1 MHFPITL
8 PHPLAR
14 VARILEAVETAR
26 GAAAKAG
33 AAEAPATRRIEPR
46 PQRPVEYRYDLE
58 SLSLMWSETAQGQGC
73 HGLDVMPFGSAE
85 EKRPSRD
92 DGQSELSL
100 NRSFS
105 DRPGKG
111 Q

>member
-26 GAAAKAG
+26 AG
-33 AAEAPATRRIEPR
+33 AAQTGAPQEPATRPVEPR
-46 PQRPVEYRYDLE
+46 QQRPVEYRYDLE
-58 SLSLMWSETAQGQGC
+58 SLSLMWSETPQDQGR
-73 HGLDVMPFGSAE
+73 HDLDVMSLGDVE
-85 EKRPSRD
+85 KKRPRREDSLSD
-92 DGQSELSL
+92 LSL